1 MSLSP
6 NEITKLKKLISLAQE
21 LLASAD
27 PKMELAAKRTK
38 LAVGRRT
45 RRSGKELAAFRKM
58 LKGERKKGLRVEEIA
73 SKHGVSTAYIYQLG
87 G

>member
-6 NEITKLKKLISLAQE
+6 NEITKLKKLISIAQE
-21 LLASAD
+21 LLVIAE
-27 PKMELAAKRTK
+27 PTTKRGAKSKTTEPGK
-38 LAVGRRT
+38 RT
-45 RRSGKELAAFRKM
+45 RRTGKNLVAFRKM
-58 LKGERKKGLRVEEIA
+58 LKAERRSGLRVEEIA